1 MHRVE
6 GVRVR
11 AREVGGGVGGVGIGG
26 VEVEGVGLR
35 VRVSEVQVGVG
46 VGGVG
51 FEGVGIGRV
60 GSLVKFNM
68 AAGHSEPRREIGFFL
83 IWRSTLNCT

>member
-1 MHRVE
+1 ME
-6 GVRVR
+6 ELESG
-11 AREVGGGVGGVGIGG
+11 ALESGVGGVGVRVREVVRVG
-26 VEVEGVGLR
+26 VE
-35 VRVSEVQVGVG
+35 GVG
-46 VGGVG
+46 VGGGG

-83 IWRSTLNCT
+83 IWRSTLNRT